1 MASVKDRAAEL
12 LAILAN
18 DRPLLR
24 RFDRYVEGKQDDP
37 YMPSNADDE
46 YKLLAERAKTNVMPL
61 LTGAP
66 AQALYVDDFRPG
78 NRSLTAAGSSY
89 EMEHWQWSRMDARQ
103 SAIYRAAFKFGHS
116 FTLTEKVKGRART
129 KSLSALNTAA
139 LYEDP
144 ANDETPLYAIVI
156 TSEPR
161 KADDEIRPGKARLFD
176 GTYEYEVSFKSLTD
190 PDSVQVGKGKAHG
203 ASECPVTRFVCHLD
217 TEGRTTGLVEPM
229 IAVQNRINQTV
240 FDLLVAQT
248 YASFKVR
255 WVTGMAPPLLMQG
268 VDAEGNYTKV
278 ESEIVDYVPVRDDAG
293 NARPAPMDHNARRFL
308 FAEDEN
314 VKFGSLD
321 ETPLG
326 GFIESIDMSFRHM
339 AALSQTPP
347 HHLLG
352 QIANLSAEALLAAET
367 AFSRMVEEFRKGFG
381 EAWERVFRL
390 AAEIDENELA
400 SEDYQ
405 GETLWRD
412 MEQRSL
418 AQAADA
424 LGKIRE
430 QLQVPRRGLW
440 ARIPGVTRTELDQ
453 WEDMAEEEDAALA
466 LSQAVSRATG
476 SATTNDTTSFRSSAP
491 APLVGA
497 IE

>member
-1 MASVKDRAAEL
+1 MAGLKARAVEL
-12 LAILAN
+12 LAIVDQ
-18 DRPLLR
+18 DRPILQ
-24 RFDRYVEGKQDDP
+24 RYDDYVNDIQDDP

-46 YKLLAERAKTNVMPL
+46 YKLLADRAKTNVMPL
-61 LTGAP
+61 LIGAP

-78 NRSLTAAGSSY
+78 NRSLTSDTGETSF
-89 EMEHWQWSRMDARQ
+89 EMEHWQRSRMDARQ

-116 FTLTEKVKGRART
+116 FTLTERTKKGVRT

-144 ANDETPLYAIVI
+144 ANDETPEVALTIVR
-156 TSEPR
+156 EPR
-161 KADDEIRPGKARLFD
+161 KDESDELIPGKARMFD
-176 GTYEYEVSFKSLTD
+176 GKREYEVRFKSLTD
-190 PDSVQVGKGKAHG
+190 KDSIVVVGKGKLHG
-203 ASECPVTRFVCHLD
+203 ATECPITRFAAHID
-217 TEGRTTGLVEPM
+217 TEGRTTGLVGPM
-229 IAVQNRINQTV
+229 IKTQNRINQTV

-255 WVTGMAPPLLMQG
+255 WVTGMAPPMLMQG
-268 VDAEGNYTKV
+268 VDAQGNPTKV
-278 ESEIVDYVPVRDDAG
+278 EADIVDWVPVRDASG
-293 NARPAPMDHNARRFL
+293 NEIPAPMNHNARRFL
-308 FAEDEN
+308 FAEDDDVN
-314 VKFGSLD
+314 FGSLD

-390 AAEIDENELA
+390 AAEIEGNTEAADDFA
-400 SEDYQ
+400 
-405 GETLWRD
+405 GEVLWRD

-418 AQAADA
+418 AQSADA
-424 LGKIRE
+424 LGKLHSE
-430 QLQVPRRGLW
+430 VGVPRRGLW

-453 WEDMAEEEDAALA
+453 WSAMAEEEDADIA
-466 LSQAVSRATG
+466 LSQRLRG
-476 SATTNDTTSFRSSAP
+476 SASTVNLGETEAE
-491 APLVGA
+491 AA
-497 IE
+497 A